1 MDPNPTKYPIVSY
14 LMSRLPTFRKS
25 DMESDIET
33 PQSPSSDLV
42 AERLLQASLRA
53 KFPYL
58 NDPAVIKSMKLAISD
73 VSQTRSVL
81 QALGDRPDHETV
93 DTAKIKIAEIEAN
106 LDKRFES
113 IGLGS
118 KPEGVDQ
125 NKWEEEEKQKE
136 NECKQ
141 EAEREREIY
150 KTVIKLDEMHEAYEN
165 LLKEAEKRLEKIYNE
180 AAGKGKEV
188 VVDEEVEVEE
198 MGKVSEDVIG
208 ILHEAE
214 SGMDRVD
221 LSERKLRLLPDVFGK
236 LGGLIALNLSGNE
249 LKALPDSIGGLERLE
264 ELYLSSNR
272 LESLPD
278 SIGKLLNLKILDVSS
293 NKLKALPDSISHCRS
308 LVELDAG
315 YNSLAY
321 LPTNIGYELVNLIRL
336 SVQYN
341 KLRSFPSSICEM
353 TSLRYLDAHFN
364 ELHGLPNSVGRLTNL
379 EVLNL
384 GSNFSDLKELPDT
397 FGYLINL
404 KELDLSN
411 NQIHAL
417 PITFGRLDNLTKLNL
432 DQNPIVTPPVE
443 IVNNGVEAV
452 KEFMAKRWL
461 DILVEEEEKSMA
473 EENNG
478 WLQRSTSLLTRST
491 SMLKSYA
498 SNVSESVTEY
508 LGGGVKSP
516 RDPYLDQQL

>member
-1 MDPNPTKYPIVSY
+1 
-14 LMSRLPTFRKS
+14 MSRLPTFRKS
-25 DMESDIET
+25 DTETDIET
-33 PQSPSSDLV
+33 PASPSSDLV

-58 NDPAVIKSMKLAISD
+58 NDPEVIKSMKLAISD

-93 DTAKIKIAEIEAN
+93 DTAKTKIAEIEAN

-113 IGLGS
+113 IGLV
-118 KPEGVDQ
+118 EGGV
-125 NKWEEEEKQKE
+125 EKDKE
-136 NECKQ
+136 IECKQ

-165 LLKEAEKRLEKIYNE
+165 LLKEAEKRLEKIYND

-188 VVDEEVEVEE
+188 VVDEELGVEE
-198 MGKVSEDVIG
+198 MGKMSEDVIG
-208 ILHEAE
+208 ILREAE

-221 LSERKLRLLPDVFGK
+221 LSERKLKVLPDAFGK
-236 LGGLIALNLSGNE
+236 LGGLIALNLSSNE

-278 SIGKLLNLKILDVSS
+278 SIGMLLNLKILDVSS
-293 NKLKALPDSISHCRS
+293 NKLKAFPDSISHCRS

-321 LPTNIGYELVNLIRL
+321 LPTNIGYEFVNLIKL

-364 ELHGLPNSVGRLTNL
+364 ELHGLPNSIGRLTNL
-379 EVLNL
+379 EILNL
-384 GSNFSDLKELPDT
+384 GSNFSDLKEIPDT

-404 KELDLSN
+404 REVDLSN

-443 IVNNGVEAV
+443 VVNNGVEAV

-461 DILVEEEEKSMA
+461 DILVEEEQKSMT
-473 EENNG
+473 EENSG

-508 LGGGVKSP
+508 LSGGVKSP